1 MVTSTPRKTILPFV
15 FLAALPWGATADETN
30 RLGICAANNP
40 VAESLAELL
49 TIELSQD
56 DSVELVERDRMRTI
70 RSELHWATVMGAG
83 AHQDRLKL
91 GRLVDADFLVW
102 LSVVDSAAE
111 GNETQVGRFVRL
123 VVSDCVYGA
132 RLRLEYS
139 PLDGDELKETCSQFA
154 AVIRKTTANF
164 SHDVRCL
171 VTVPPFVSQNLT
183 RTYDSLQD
191 GYALLLQIALLE
203 TPGVA
208 VLEVD
213 EARSIRDELLI
224 AGREIETPAI
234 PLFIQGEYET
244 TGQAPDREVR
254 LRIQVLS
261 GEAAPETIE
270 EQMPLEEA
278 PEFLRSRVVE
288 RILPAVTKELRVPSR
303 EQQRQWIAQRAEL
316 FSRLGSDEQAIALLE
331 TALLL
336 DPRDAEQRLALLD
349 ESHRHY
355 MLRGWERSLRTDLR
369 DEPKEVIDQRIEDT
383 HHEFWERRMQ
393 HVEYLLRNRLVNPRE
408 AGYLIAST
416 TDYWR
421 RPLLKGFRSRGSSQ
435 CLEDQ
440 PLAEEFLWRMVP
452 LIARLDHGVARGVVR
467 RGFEEYYDH
476 VTLQERDWIPGEQ
489 DSRWVTATARSLM
502 KFRFALEPRGDL
514 DPNTLEQLYRL
525 LTEVAPGGTLPS
537 STLATDL
544 YFAGHHSD
552 HLHEFYRRL
561 SCSGHAGAEA
571 FGKIGLIGFAVF
583 SKNPSHRDPAKIP
596 DTETLIRDIQKLP
609 RSLATNIGAASVE
622 GYAMRLRGEIV
633 DAPPRPKTPAP
644 EPSGTQANRHH
655 RVSFKPLPHVTAK
668 WSQLINC
675 SNRFDLMWSDEAVYV
690 MTEDNELQTI
700 CTAKRFNMVVPG
712 VLQCRWDGKYIWV
725 TTNREPRIVALAP
738 DGTQVAQFGRAEG
751 LPPVNLYS
759 RDNLY
764 PPLLVHDIG
773 PGRLL
778 AVGRFG
784 QFGRNARG
792 WFAELVADPDGPR
805 VRVFHKL
812 TKRPRSGLKET
823 DDPEFIAP
831 ISALIEWPGSRV
843 ENRRVLAIRAPDR
856 GLGYDRPPLVIAL
869 PTLETSLASVPF
881 RTPGGSVH
889 RKDVRLRILQ
899 NDQVLDAMG
908 DGLYAF
914 HMSRGWSAFVPR
926 RVLLRTKVLSR
937 NSHLLQYKDDLLYA
951 GRQWYRI
958 DPTSLRIE
966 SLTDGPLPADLDF
979 EHYAVSAS
987 FGLVAWNQDEAL
999 HRVHL
1004 ETESATPS
1012 E

>member
-1 MVTSTPRKTILPFV
+1 VVTSLPRKTVLQLV
-15 FLAALPWGATADETN
+15 FLATIPWGAVGDEPN

-40 VAESLAELL
+40 IAESLAELL

-56 DSVELVERDRMRTI
+56 DSVELVERDRMRAI
-70 RSELHWATVMGAG
+70 RSELHWATVLGAG
-83 AHQDRLKL
+83 AHQDRLEL

-102 LSVVDSAAE
+102 LTVVDSAAE

-123 VVSDCVYGA
+123 VISDCVYGA
-132 RLRLEYS
+132 RLRVEYA
-139 PLDGDELKETCSQFA
+139 PLDSGELAEMCNQFA
-154 AVIRKTTANF
+154 AVIRTTLG
-164 SHDVRCL
+164 SLSRDVRCL
-171 VTVPPFVSQNLT
+171 VTVPPFPSQNLT

-191 GYALLLQIALLE
+191 GYALLLQMALIE
-203 TPGVA
+203 MPGVA

-224 AGREIETPAI
+224 AGREIEAPAI
-234 PLFIQGEYET
+234 PLFVQGEYET

-261 GEAAPETIE
+261 GEDAPETIE
-270 EQMPLEEA
+270 ERMPLEEA
-278 PEFLRSRVVE
+278 PEFLRSQVVE
-288 RILPAVTKELRVPSR
+288 TILPRVTKGLQGPSR
-303 EQQRQWIAQRAEL
+303 EQQRRWLARRAEL
-316 FSRLGSDEQAIALLE
+316 FSRLGSDEQAIALQE

-349 ESHRHY
+349 ETHRHY
-355 MLRGWERSLRTDLR
+355 MIRGWERSLRAELR
-369 DEPKEVIDQRIEDT
+369 DEPKEVIEQRIEDAYRD
-383 HHEFWERRMQ
+383 FWERRKQ

-421 RPLLKGFRSRGSSQ
+421 RPLLRNYGSRGSSQ

-440 PLAEEFLWRMVP
+440 PRAEEFLWRMVP

-525 LTEVAPGGTLPS
+525 LTEVAPRGTLPS

-544 YFAGHHSD
+544 YFAGHYSD
-552 HLHEFYRRL
+552 HAYEFHWRL
-561 SCSGHAGAEA
+561 SCSGHPGAEA
-571 FGKIGLIGFAVF
+571 FGKIGLLRFAVF
-583 SKNPSHRDPAKIP
+583 SKTPAHLDPAKIP
-596 DTETLIRDIQKLP
+596 DTATLIRDIQKLP
-609 RSLATNIGAASVE
+609 PSLATNIGAASVE

-633 DAPPRPKTPAP
+633 DAPPRPKAPAP
-644 EPSGTQANRHH
+644 EPSGPQANRRH
-655 RVSFKPLPHVTAK
+655 RVSFKPLPHATAS

-675 SNRFDLMWSDEAVYV
+675 SDRFDLMWSDEAVHV
-690 MTEDNELQTI
+690 MPQGKEARTI
-700 CTAKRFNMVVPG
+700 YTAKRFNMVVPG
-712 VLQCRWDGKYIWV
+712 VLQCRWDGRYIWV

-738 DGTQVAQFGRAEG
+738 DGTQVAKFGRAEG

-792 WFAELVADPDGPR
+792 WFAELVADLDDPR
-805 VRVFHKL
+805 VHVFHKL
-812 TKRPRSGLKET
+812 TKRPRSGLKEA

-843 ENRRVLAIRAPDR
+843 EDRRVLAVRAPDR

-869 PTLETSLASVPF
+869 PSLETSLANVPF
-881 RTPGGSVH
+881 RTPGGKVY
-889 RKDVRLRILQ
+889 RGDVPLRILE
-899 NDQVLDAMG
+899 NDQVLDAMD
-908 DGLYAF
+908 DGIYAF
-914 HMSRGWSAFVPR
+914 HMSRGWSVFVPR

-937 NSHLLQYKDDLLYA
+937 NSHLLRYQDDLLYA

-958 DPTSLRIE
+958 NPSSLRIE
-966 SLTDGPLPADLDF
+966 SLTDGPLPEALDF
-979 EHYAVSAS
+979 EHYAVSTS
-987 FGLVAWNQDEAL
+987 FGLVAWNQDEPL

-1004 ETESATPS
+1004 EDESAMPS
-1012 E
+1012 K

>member
-1 MVTSTPRKTILPFV
+1 MVSSLPRKTILLLV
-15 FLAALPWGATADETN
+15 FLAVIPWGAAADETN

-49 TIELSQD
+49 TIELSED
-56 DSVELVERDRMRTI
+56 DSVELVERDRMRAI

-83 AHQDRLKL
+83 GHQDRLKL

-111 GNETQVGRFVRL
+111 GNETQIGRFVRM
-123 VVSDCVYGA
+123 VISDCVYGA
-132 RLRLEYS
+132 RLRIEYS
-139 PLDGDELKETCSQFA
+139 PLDRAELKETCSQFA
-154 AVIRKTTANF
+154 VVIRKTLASF

-224 AGREIETPAI
+224 AGREIEIPAI

-244 TGQAPDREVR
+244 TGQVPELEMR
-254 LRIQVLS
+254 LRIQVMS
-261 GEAAPETIE
+261 GEDAPETIE
-270 EQMPLEEA
+270 ERMPLEEA
-278 PEFLRSRVVE
+278 PGFLRSQVVG
-288 RILPAVTKELRVPSR
+288 RILPAVTKGLRVPSR
-303 EQQRQWIAQRAEL
+303 EQQRQWIARRAEL

-355 MLRGWERSLRTDLR
+355 MLRGWERSLRTELR
-369 DEPKEVIDQRIEDT
+369 DEPKQVIEQRIEDA

-416 TDYWR
+416 ADYWQ
-421 RPLLKGFRSRGSSQ
+421 RPRLKGFRSRSYSL

-440 PLAEEFLWRMVP
+440 PRAEEFLWRMVP
-452 LIARLDHGVARGVVR
+452 LIARLDYGVARGVVR

-489 DSRWVTATARSLM
+489 DSRWVTATARSLVD
-502 KFRFALEPRGDL
+502 FRTAIEPRGGL
-514 DPNTLEQLYRL
+514 GPKTLERLYRL
-525 LTEVAPGGTLPS
+525 LTEVAPRGTLPS
-537 STLATDL
+537 STLTTDL
-544 YFAGHHSD
+544 YFAGHQSD
-552 HLHEFYRRL
+552 HVYEFYRRL
-561 SCSGHAGAEA
+561 SCSGHPGAEA
-571 FGKIGLIGFAVF
+571 FGKIGLLRFAVF
-583 SKNPSHRDPAKIP
+583 SKNPAHRDPAKIP
-596 DTETLIRDIQKLP
+596 DTDVLIRDIQKLP
-609 RSLATNIGAASVE
+609 PSLATSIGASGVE

-633 DAPPRPKTPAP
+633 DAPHRPAAPAP
-644 EPSGTQANRHH
+644 EPVGTQANRHH
-655 RVSFKPLPHVTAK
+655 RVLFKPLPHVTAN
-668 WSQLINC
+668 WSHLINC
-675 SNRFDLMWSDEAVYV
+675 SDRFDLMWSNEAVYV
-690 MTEDNELQTI
+690 MPQGKEARTI
-700 CTAKRFNMVVPG
+700 YTAKRFNMVVPG
-712 VLQCRWDGKYIWV
+712 VLQCRWDGRYIWV
-725 TTNREPRIVALAP
+725 TTNREPRIVALAR

-764 PPLLVHDIG
+764 PPLLVHEIE

-792 WFAELVADPDGPR
+792 WFAELVADLDAPR
-805 VRVFHKL
+805 VHVFHTL
-812 TKRPRSGLKET
+812 TKLPRSGLKET

-843 ENRRVLAIRAPDR
+843 EDRRVLAVRAPDR
-856 GLGYDRPPLVIAL
+856 GLGYDRPPLIIAL
-869 PTLETSLASVPF
+869 PTLETSLAKVPF
-881 RTPGGSVH
+881 RTPGGSEY
-889 RKDVRLRILQ
+889 RQEATFRILA

-908 DGLYAF
+908 DGIYAF

-937 NSHLLQYKDDLLYA
+937 NPHLLQYQDDLLYA

-958 DPTSLRIE
+958 NPTSLRIE

-979 EHYAVSAS
+979 EHYAISAS
-987 FGLVAWNQDEAL
+987 LGLVAWNEDELL
-999 HRVHL
+999 HRVQL
-1004 ETESATPS
+1004 ETAPAVPS